1 MPNDMERLIIS
12 LEARTK
18 AFDNQLKKSA
28 DATQRQL
35 ARIEKQFADA
45 NKRLVLKPRVAQAA
59 GFGGSGGIFGAARGI
74 AGPLAAA
81 ASLKGAQELLDSATR
96 IRNALK
102 VAGLQGEQLDD
113 VYRQLFASA
122 QRNAVP
128 VESLVNLYGKLALT
142 QKELGASSADLIKF
156 SDNVALAL
164 RAGGTDAQ
172 AASGALLQLSQAL
185 GGGIVRAEEF
195 NSVLEGAPT
204 IAQAVAA
211 GLTEAGGSVAKLRQ
225 LVVDGEVS
233 SQAFFRAF
241 EAGAAMLQTKVAGA
255 EMTVSQ
261 AFVRLQNVL
270 VDVAGK
276 LDGATGASQ
285 KLAKFLSDDLAKAIQ
300 ETGTLLSGAGK
311 GAGEFIG
318 WMNKITDAIVGVA
331 SEAGQLS
338 GLDEIGKA
346 LGADPYVSETLRR
359 TEEQVRTRIL
369 ELEKQAADLVN
380 AAAPIRQAQQT
391 RIDKLKEELLVLQQL
406 QESQRLLNASRS
418 FGGTPGG
425 GAPAAV
431 RPVSLADYPVGA
443 NGASG
448 AAGKDDFA
456 ALTGAINEFVDQVV
470 RAESGGKANA
480 KNPLSSATGLGQ
492 FIESTWLSLF
502 KDNFPDRAKSMS
514 DATILAL
521 RNDADISR
529 SLIEKYAADNATLLR
544 AAGVSVNAAALHLAH
559 FLGPQGAIAVLTA
572 KAGTPIAGLLSP
584 GAIAANPTIL
594 GNGATVDSVRA
605 YGERRAAA
613 GAKPEGRSRQ
623 SPEQLFAGSVADVEE
638 RIALLNAEME
648 ATRGLATGV
657 DDYGYAVE
665 KARIKQQL
673 LNDAKAAGLAITPEL
688 AASIDKLAGNY
699 ARASAN
705 AEQLADSQHQTA
717 EAAQE
722 FADFSKDV
730 LGGFIRDMRDGKS
743 ATEALGNALNK
754 VGDRLL
760 DVGLDALFGGGKG
773 GLGFLGSLLG
783 FGGGGAPMT
792 GLFAEGGYTGRGG
805 KYQPA
810 GVVHRGEYVFSK
822 KAVDRMG
829 AGNLDRLHRGYADGG
844 IVGGAIPRIS
854 TPAIP
859 LRQQAAATPPA
870 MIKIDVTGA
879 RGNTEI
885 QEMVRAGV
893 QQGIGQYDKIAK
905 RTLAGRMAEVQIR
918 QF

>member
-1 MPNDMERLIIS
+1 MDDATRLVIS

-18 AFDNQLKKSA
+18 AAENQLKKSA
-28 DATQRQL
+28 AIMDRQL
-35 ARIEKQFADA
+35 AKIQKDFADA
-45 NKRLVLKPRVAQAA
+45 NKKLVLKPPVAQGA
-59 GFGGSGGIFGAARGI
+59 GMTGMFGAARGI

-81 ASLKGAQELLDSATR
+81 ASLRGAQELIDSATR
-96 IRNALK
+96 IRNALR
-102 VAGLQGEQLDD
+102 VAGLEGSALDD
-113 VYRQLFASA
+113 VYKQLFASA

-128 VESLVNLYGKLALT
+128 VESPVNLYGKLALT

-172 AASGALLQLSQAL
+172 AASGALLQLSQSL
-185 GGGIVRAEEF
+185 GGGVVRAEEM
-195 NSVLEGAPT
+195 NSILEGAPT
-204 IAQAVAA
+204 IALAAAA
-211 GLTEAGGSVAKLRQ
+211 GLKEAGGSVAKLRQ
-225 LVVDGEVS
+225 LVVDGDVS

-241 EAGAAMLQTKVAGA
+241 LAGASALEAKVSSSEA
-255 EMTVSQ
+255 TVSQ

-270 VDVAGK
+270 VDTAGK

-300 ETGTLLSGAGK
+300 ETGALLSGAGK

-318 WMNKITDAIVGVA
+318 WLNKISDAIVGVA

-346 LGADPYVSETLRR
+346 LGATPYRSETLAR
-359 TEEQVRTRIL
+359 TPEQIQNRIV
-369 ELEKQAADLVN
+369 ELEQQLGGLAN
-380 AAAPIRQAQQT
+380 AARPFKDALQQQ
-391 RIDKLKEELLVLQQL
+391 IDKLKEELSLIEQIG
-406 QESQRLLNASRS
+406 ESQRLLTTSRA

-425 GAPAAV
+425 GAPV
-431 RPVSLADYPVGA
+431 GVVKPVSLSDYPVGA
-443 NGASG
+443 GGASG

-456 ALTGAINEFVDQVV
+456 ALTGAIRDFVDQVV
-470 RAESGGKANA
+470 RSESGGKANA
-480 KNPLSSATGLGQ
+480 KNPNSSATGLGQ
-492 FIESTWLSLF
+492 FIESTWLKLF

-529 SLIEKYAADNATLLR
+529 SLIEAYAAENATLLR
-544 AAGVSVNAAALHLAH
+544 QAGVSVNAAALHLAH

-613 GAKPEGRSRQ
+613 GAKPAGRSKQ
-623 SPEQLFAGSVADVEE
+623 SPEQLFAGSVQDVEQ

-648 ATRGLATGV
+648 ATRGLTAGV
-657 DDYGYAVE
+657 DDYGYALE

-673 LNDAKAAGLAITPEL
+673 LNDAKAAGLKITPEL
-688 AASIDKLAGNY
+688 AASIDTLAGNY

-705 AEQLADSQHQTA
+705 AEQLAASQQLSA
-717 EAAQE
+717 EAAAD
-722 FADFSKDV
+722 FADTAKDV
-730 LGGFIRDMRDGKS
+730 LGGFIRDLRDGKS
-743 ATEALGNALNK
+743 ASEALANALNK

-773 GLGFLGSLLG
+773 GGLGFLGSLLG
-783 FGGGGAPMT
+783 FDA
-792 GLFAEGGYTGRGG
+792 GGYTGAGPR
-805 KYQPA
+805 KKPA
-810 GVVHRGEYVFSK
+810 GVVHKGEVVFSQDD
-822 KAVDRMG
+822 VRRHG
-829 AGNLDRLHRGYADGG
+829 GVGRVESLRRGYEGGG
-844 IVGGAIPRIS
+844 IVGGGVPVPQIRLPKIPQ
-854 TPAIP
+854 
-859 LRQQAAATPPA
+859 RQQAAAAPSA
-870 MIKIDVTGA
+870 VIRIDVTGA
-879 RGNTEI
+879 KGNTEVMD
-885 QEMVRAGV
+885 MVRVGV
-893 QQGIGQYDKIAK
+893 QQGLTQYDKVAK
-905 RTLAGRMAEVQIR
+905 RTFAGRMAEAQVR
-918 QF
+918 DF